1 MRIARMSMVLLFVSL
16 LFVSQAAFAQIG
28 VQTAKPVSTTDSATD
43 STTTSTTNSTSAQMN
58 VTSTSTDAPDCTI
71 PTGRLPL
78 MGKTSAD
85 ALCFWNMEDQDYLKY
100 ARFISSAKSMTAS
113 TEMVTDVFGTVRL
126 AFAVAVAATT
136 DDDSTTTSADS
147 TDDDEATAD
156 QDQTLNL
163 FSTNGGNLSLTASYP
178 LYYKPIGNGQ
188 FLWNSY
194 ARLAGNVDAMG
205 GDTEVTVA
213 VGDDDVNANLE
224 VAFSEMQVDLL
235 SYQDKFNLLG
245 YAKASGV
252 LGTKKFAAALGDDV
266 GRSFLHG
273 QIGAGLR
280 VTGKLTVYVSYNWY
294 SDDAIPGNGG
304 TITLVMG
311 D

>member
-1 MRIARMSMVLLFVSL
+1 MRIAKLALIVMFAA
-16 LFVSQAAFAQIG
+16 QAAFAQIG
-28 VQTAKPVSTTDSATD
+28 VQTGKPAST
-43 STTTSTTNSTSAQMN
+43 STTTNAALN
-58 VTSTSTDAPDCTI
+58 VTSTTTDTTECDITP
-71 PTGRLPL
+71 GRLPL
-78 MGKTSAD
+78 KGKTSAD

-100 ARFISSAKSMTAS
+100 ARFISTEKSMSAS

-136 DDDSTTTSADS
+136 DDDSTTTAAD
-147 TDDDEATAD
+147 TTADDDATAD

-163 FSTNGGNLSLTASYP
+163 LSTNGGNLSLTASYP

-213 VGDDDVNANLE
+213 DDDVNANLE

-235 SYQDKFNLLG
+235 SYQSKFNLIG
-245 YAKASGV
+245 YAKASGIV
-252 LGTKKFAAALGDDV
+252 GTKKFAAALGDDV
-266 GRSFLHG
+266 GRSFLNA
-273 QIGAGLR
+273 QVGAGLR
-280 VTGKLTVYVSYNWY
+280 VTGKLTVYFSYNWY

>member
-1 MRIARMSMVLLFVSL
+1 MRIAKLSLVLLFLST
-16 LFVSQAAFAQIG
+16 AAFAQIG
-28 VQTAKPVSTTDSATD
+28 VQTAKPVSTTASTTASATD
-43 STTTSTTNSTSAQMN
+43 STTTSTTSSTSAQLN
-58 VTSTSTDAPDCTI
+58 VTSTATDDPDCTI

-78 MGKTSAD
+78 KGKTSAD

-100 ARFISSAKSMTAS
+100 ARFISSEKSMSAS

-136 DDDSTTTSADS
+136 DDDSTTTTSADS
-147 TDDDEATAD
+147 TDDDATAD
-156 QDQTLNL
+156 EDATLNL

-213 VGDDDVNANLE
+213 DDDVNANLE

-235 SYQDKFNLLG
+235 SYQEKFNLLG

-280 VTGKLTVYVSYNWY
+280 VTGKLTVYVGYNWY

>member
-1 MRIARMSMVLLFVSL
+1 MRITKLTLVLV
-16 LFVSQAAFAQIG
+16 FVSQAAFAQIG
-28 VQTAKPVSTTDSATD
+28 VQTAKPVSTTDP
-43 STTTSTTNSTSAQMN
+43 TTTSTTSSTSAQMN

-71 PTGRLPL
+71 PMGRLPL
-78 MGKTSAD
+78 KGKTSAD

-100 ARFISSAKSMTAS
+100 ARFISSEKSMSAS

-136 DDDSTTTSADS
+136 DDDSTTT
-147 TDDDEATAD
+147 TTTDDEATAD
-156 QDQTLNL
+156 EDQTLNL
-163 FSTNGGNLSLTASYP
+163 FTTNGGNLSLTASYP

-213 VGDDDVNANLE
+213 DDDVNANLE

-235 SYQDKFNLLG
+235 SYQEKFNLLG

-273 QIGAGLR
+273 QVGAGLR

-294 SDDAIPGNGG
+294 SDDAIPGSGG